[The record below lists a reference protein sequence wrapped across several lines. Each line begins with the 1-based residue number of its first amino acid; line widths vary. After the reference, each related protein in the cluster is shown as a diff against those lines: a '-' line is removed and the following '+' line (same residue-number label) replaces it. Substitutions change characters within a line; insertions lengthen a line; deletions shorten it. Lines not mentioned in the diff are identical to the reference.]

1 MNKYSLPMGTLV
13 EVIDSGSET
22 DKRTHGV
29 RLYVVWHQKDTN
41 GATLYSL
48 GLKGETN
55 ALKMYTGYHEENLRI
70 IDKISVE
77 LTKDEIT
84 DIVQWGSTCEEE
96 GWLIEK
102 EINLKDR
109 LSKIL

>member
-1 MNKYSLPMGTLV
+1 MNKYNIPMGTLV
-13 EVIDSGSET
+13 EIVDSGLET
-22 DKRTHGV
+22 DKKTHGV
-29 RLYVVWHQKDTN
+29 RLFIVWHQKDAN
-41 GATLYSL
+41 GTSVYSL

-55 ALKMYTGYHEENLRI
+55 ALKMQAGYHEENLKI

-77 LTKDEIT
+77 LTKDEIN

-109 LSKIL
+109 LCKI